1 MNIHKPL
8 LFWCS
13 PLVQS
18 LTHRQSRHNL
28 KSPANHR
35 VILGRTLRD
44 PGGLHGTFMFFSPTP
59 LRHTNDDR
67 VQRRLFLDYG
77 TRKTCTQSAAVR
89 RLKPKNKNNGSSF
102 AYTKCVPFKM
112 QARREQDGKHSIG
125 TGKPKRTVC

>member
-1 MNIHKPL
+1 MNIMNIHKPL

-89 RLKPKNKNNGSSF
+89 RLKPKNKNNGQQL
-102 AYTKCVPFKM
+102 CVHQMRSLQNASTPRAGW
-112 QARREQDGKHSIG
+112 QAQHWDWQ
-125 TGKPKRTVC
+125 T

>member
-44 PGGLHGTFMFFSPTP
+44 PGGLHGTFMFFLQHLCATRTTTGFKDDCFWTMVRE
-59 LRHTNDDR
+59 RHALNP
-67 VQRRLFLDYG
+67 Q
-77 TRKTCTQSAAVR
+77 Q
-89 RLKPKNKNNGSSF
+89 
-102 AYTKCVPFKM
+102 
-112 QARREQDGKHSIG
+112 
-125 TGKPKRTVC
+125 